1 MSQEFESITFDLPK
15 HKSNV
20 IKVIGI
26 GGGGGNAIN
35 HMYREGINGVD
46 FVICNTDRQAL
57 ENSPVPNKIQ
67 LGVSLTEGLGA
78 GANPEIGEQAALES
92 LDEIK
97 NLLET
102 NTKMVFITA
111 GMGGGTGT
119 GAAPVIAGLSKDLG
133 ILTVGIVTI
142 PFKFEGNTRHS
153 QAQKGIDRL
162 RACVDSLIVINNNK
176 LREIYGNLGFKS
188 GFGKADEVLA
198 TAAKGIAEVITHHY
212 LQNIDLRDAKTVL
225 SNSGTA
231 IMGAS
236 KESGENRAF
245 KAISNALDSPLLND
259 NKIKGAKN
267 VLLLIVSGT
276 EEITLDEIGEINDYI
291 QQEAGYNA
299 DIIMGV
305 GEDESLG
312 DQISVTVIA
321 TGFDLD
327 QQDYIVSHET
337 QRIIHSLD
345 GETETK
351 PASLGFDTSNE
362 IRSIEVKEET
372 VFAEAPEETLNTP
385 EEPEEQRIVHTLDFD
400 MEVEEESVATPVSMP
415 ETEAE
420 TFEMEERV
428 EESIP
433 EVEPTLRNEVQDFA
447 FEFTGEAAAAA
458 YEETASEEV
467 VSEDIVSESEPIS
480 TEALR
485 AIEVDFEPVEVTETL
500 DFSDED
506 FTIIDTTELLRNIEV
521 VAEEVLAESDNAYS
535 DMAFELPLVVD
546 NQPDAEEKAPTIV
559 FDLNETFEEELPKN
573 EVEET
578 HEVEPV
584 AKKIKT
590 INAYELDFDAE
601 FEQEMT
607 LKTKEEPLQESTS
620 EPVNDAA
627 PSTTSSS
634 SPYEMS
640 LSETQEILAA
650 RKEQRLKVFKEFNHQ
665 FNAKTAKIEDFENVP
680 AYKRAGVSFDEIPS
694 DAKVSRTTLGDDSNG
709 NPQIR
714 SNNSFLHDNVD

>member
-1 MSQEFESITFDLPK
+1 MSQDFESITFDLPK

-26 GGGGGNAIN
+26 GGGGGNAVN

-92 LDEIK
+92 LEEIRGI
-97 NLLET
+97 LES

-142 PFKFEGNTRHS
+142 PFKFEGNTRHA

-231 IMGAS
+231 IMGAAR
-236 KESGENRAF
+236 ESGENRAF
-245 KAISNALDSPLLND
+245 NAISNALDSPLLND

-276 EEITLDEIGEINDYI
+276 EEITLDEIGEINDFI

-305 GEDESLG
+305 GEDHSLG
-312 DQISVTVIA
+312 DTISVTVIA
-321 TGFDLD
+321 TGFNLD

-345 GETETK
+345 GESA
-351 PASLGFDTSNE
+351 PALMSLGFDISE
-362 IRSIEVKEET
+362 DIRAIEVKE
-372 VFAEAPEETLNTP
+372 VAVANTP
-385 EEPEEQRIVHTLDFD
+385 ETSMYALDISEKEIDETETSDRIVHTLDFD
-400 MEVEEESVATPVSMP
+400 
-415 ETEAE
+415 
-420 TFEMEERV
+420 
-428 EESIP
+428 
-433 EVEPTLRNEVQDFA
+433 L
-447 FEFTGEAAAAA
+447 
-458 YEETASEEV
+458 EEV
-467 VSEDIVSESEPIS
+467 SDYEHDTLEEVNESSLEVDLSFFEQEQADVDI
-480 TEALR
+480 EALR
-485 AIEVDFEPVEVTETL
+485 NVEVHFETIHGQEDHL
-500 DFSDED
+500 YPYED
-506 FTIIDTTELLRNIEV
+506 FTIIDTTELLKNIEV
-521 VAEEVLAESDNAYS
+521 IAEEVLSTDASDYA
-535 DMAFELPLVVD
+535 DLAFELPLVVRVEED
-546 NQPDAEEKAPTIV
+546 EPDEQARTIV
-559 FDLNETFEEELPKN
+559 FDLDDSYNDLTVDSFKDEQ
-573 EVEET
+573 
-578 HEVEPV
+578 V
-584 AKKIKT
+584 ANPIKIKT
-590 INAYELDFDAE
+590 ISAYELDFDTD
-601 FEQEMT
+601 FEQAMV
-607 LKTKEEPLQESTS
+607 LKTKE
-620 EPVNDAA
+620 VAA
-627 PSTTSSS
+627 PAAESPLREGSTPASSATATQN

-650 RKEQRLKVFKEFNHQ
+650 RKEQRIKVFKEFNHQ

-680 AYKRAGVSFDEIPS
+680 AYKRAGVSFDEIPA
-694 DAKVSRTTLGDDSNG
+694 DARVSRTTLSDDGNG
-709 NPQIR
+709 NQQIR

>member
-1 MSQEFESITFDLPK
+1 MSQDFESITFDLPK

-92 LDEIK
+92 LEEIK
-97 NLLET
+97 GILES

-142 PFKFEGNTRHS
+142 PFKFEGNTRHA

-231 IMGAS
+231 IMGAAR
-236 KESGENRAF
+236 ESGDNRAF

-276 EEITLDEIGEINDYI
+276 EEITLDEIGEINDFI

-305 GEDESLG
+305 GEDHSLG
-312 DQISVTVIA
+312 DTISVTVIA
-321 TGFDLD
+321 TGFNLD

-345 GETETK
+345 GESA
-351 PASLGFDTSNE
+351 PALMSLGFDTSE
-362 IRSIEVKEET
+362 DIRAIEVKVEAIASLPESVGYSPDISGKDIDESET
-372 VFAEAPEETLNTP
+372 SD
-385 EEPEEQRIVHTLDFD
+385 RIVHTLDFD
-400 MEVEEESVATPVSMP
+400 
-415 ETEAE
+415 
-420 TFEMEERV
+420 
-428 EESIP
+428 
-433 EVEPTLRNEVQDFA
+433 L
-447 FEFTGEAAAAA
+447 
-458 YEETASEEV
+458 EEV
-467 VSEDIVSESEPIS
+467 SDYDHDALEEVSESS
-480 TEALR
+480 L
-485 AIEVDFEPVEVTETL
+485 EVDLSVFEQEQPDIDIESLRNVEVHFETIHGQEEHL
-500 DFSDED
+500 YPYED
-506 FTIIDTTELLRNIEV
+506 FTIIDTTELLKNIEV
-521 VAEEVLAESDNAYS
+521 IAEEVLSTDANDYT
-535 DMAFELPLVVD
+535 DLTFELPLVVSVED
-546 NQPDAEEKAPTIV
+546 EEPEEQARTVV
-559 FDLNETFEEELPKN
+559 FDLDDSNDQLTVDYSRDEHASQPI
-573 EVEET
+573 
-578 HEVEPV
+578 
-584 AKKIKT
+584 KIKA
-590 INAYELDFDAE
+590 ISAYELDFDTD
-601 FEQEMT
+601 FEQAMV
-607 LKTKEEPLQESTS
+607 LKTKEVEKLATPSSVRQEPDQ
-620 EPVNDAA
+620 
-627 PSTTSSS
+627 TSSATAIQN

-650 RKEQRLKVFKEFNHQ
+650 RKEQRIKVFKEFNHQ

-680 AYKRAGVSFDEIPS
+680 AYKRAGVSFDELPS
-694 DAKVSRTTLGDDSNG
+694 DARVSRTTLSDDGNG
-709 NPQIR
+709 NQQIR

>member
-1 MSQEFESITFDLPK
+1 
-15 HKSNV
+15 
-20 IKVIGI
+20 
-26 GGGGGNAIN
+26 
-35 HMYREGINGVD
+35 
-46 FVICNTDRQAL
+46 
-57 ENSPVPNKIQ
+57 
-67 LGVSLTEGLGA
+67 
-78 GANPEIGEQAALES
+78 
-92 LDEIK
+92 
-97 NLLET
+97 
-102 NTKMVFITA
+102 
-111 GMGGGTGT
+111 
-119 GAAPVIAGLSKDLG
+119 
-133 ILTVGIVTI
+133 
-142 PFKFEGNTRHS
+142 
-153 QAQKGIDRL
+153 
-162 RACVDSLIVINNNK
+162 
-176 LREIYGNLGFKS
+176 
-188 GFGKADEVLA
+188 
-198 TAAKGIAEVITHHY
+198 
-212 LQNIDLRDAKTVL
+212 
-225 SNSGTA
+225 
-231 IMGAS
+231 
-236 KESGENRAF
+236 
-245 KAISNALDSPLLND
+245 LLND

-305 GEDESLG
+305 GEDESLR

-362 IRSIEVKEET
+362 IRAIEVKEET
-372 VFAEAPEETLNTP
+372 VFAETPEDTLSTT

-400 MEVEEESVATPVSMP
+400 MEVEEDAVPAPISMP
-415 ETEAE
+415 ETEVE
-420 TFEMEERV
+420 TFEIEERI
-428 EESIP
+428 EETLP
-433 EVEPTLRNEVQDFA
+433 EVEPKLENEAQDFA
-447 FEFTGEAAAAA
+447 FEFTGEEAAAAA

-467 VSEDIVSESEPIS
+467 VSEEIASKSEPIC

-485 AIEVDFEPVEVTETL
+485 AIEVDFEAVEVTETL

-559 FDLNETFEEELPKN
+559 FDLNETFEEDTPKN
-573 EVEET
+573 EVEEA
-578 HEVEPV
+578 HE
-584 AKKIKT
+584 AT
-590 INAYELDFDAE
+590 A
-601 FEQEMT
+601 
-607 LKTKEEPLQESTS
+607 
-620 EPVNDAA
+620 
-627 PSTTSSS
+627 SSS